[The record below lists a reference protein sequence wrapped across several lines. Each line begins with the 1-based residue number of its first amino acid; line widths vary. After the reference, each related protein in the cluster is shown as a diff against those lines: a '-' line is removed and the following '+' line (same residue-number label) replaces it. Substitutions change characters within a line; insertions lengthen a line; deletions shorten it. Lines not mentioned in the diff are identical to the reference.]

1 RSGPARRRPGS
12 GSHASG
18 SAPRVRRKVRM
29 IFLIAVAALVVGG
42 SAAYVASEDVRYLS
56 RAGLEET
63 RILVAARPIDA
74 IVADP
79 AAYSSLRSTLRLV
92 VDARDYA
99 HAIGF
104 EAGDTY
110 TTYTDVGR
118 DTLLLVLQAAPRD
131 CVCPYTWKWPIV
143 GRMPYKGF
151 FDADDARRAADDLE
165 ARGFD
170 VYLRP
175 AGAFSTLGW
184 FNDPLL
190 STALGRD
197 SVELVATVFHEIA
210 HNSLYVK
217 SATPFNESFAQ
228 MAGYR
233 AAEAFFRARGDTLLA
248 RRAADR
254 WHDEIRLGAYYD
266 SLAARLGRVYDAHP
280 DSAALAAGRAA
291 VAAWAREE
299 VAGQLAPAL
308 RTLRVAP
315 GDRPVNNARIIAAR
329 LYRTRLDL
337 FEAWYQREGGD
348 VRGAVA
354 ALRTLLA
361 GAEGEGAFE
370 RLERALAGA
379 T

>member
-1 RSGPARRRPGS
+1 
-12 GSHASG
+12 
-18 SAPRVRRKVRM
+18 M

-79 AAYSSLRSTLRLV
+79 AADSSLRSTLRLV

-233 AAEAFFRARGDTLLA
+233 AAESFFRSRGDSISA
-248 RRAADR
+248 QRAAHR
-254 WHDEIRLGAYYD
+254 LHDEALLGDFYAELTTRLE
-266 SLAARLGRVYDAHP
+266 RLYAMP
-280 DSAALAAGRAA
+280 LDSAALDSGRLAEGL
-291 VAAWAREE
+291 WARD
-299 VAGQLAPAL
+299 QLEGEL
-308 RTLRVAP
+308 GDLMRTLRITPMPA
-315 GDRPVNNARIIAAR
+315 RPVNNARLIGVMI
-329 LYRTRLDL
+329 YRTGLDH
-337 FEAWYQREGGD
+337 FDAWYAMHGRDIG
-348 VRGAVA
+348 RAVA
-354 ALRTLLA
+354 ALRDLMK
-361 GAEGEGAFE
+361 GAEGDEAFE
-370 RLERALAGA
+370 RLIEAVEAGKA
-379 T
+379 GDGSAGVEGN